1 MNRATRLA
9 AVAALSGLA
18 TAAALASA
26 ADGKAVYE
34 QTCVACHGTGVAGAP
49 KYGDKAAW
57 APRAAQGKAAL
68 VASVTK
74 GKGAMPPKAGNAALT
89 DGDISAAV
97 DYVLAAA
104 K

>member
-9 AVAALSGLA
+9 ALAALSGFAMAA
-18 TAAALASA
+18 TLAS

-34 QTCVACHGTGVAGAP
+34 QTCAACHATGVAGAP
-49 KYGDKAAW
+49 KFGDKAAW
-57 APRAAQGKAAL
+57 GPRAAQGKPAL

-74 GKGAMPPKAGNAALT
+74 GKGAMPPKAGNAALS
-89 DGDISAAV
+89 DGDLQAAV
-97 DYVLAAA
+97 DYLLAAA